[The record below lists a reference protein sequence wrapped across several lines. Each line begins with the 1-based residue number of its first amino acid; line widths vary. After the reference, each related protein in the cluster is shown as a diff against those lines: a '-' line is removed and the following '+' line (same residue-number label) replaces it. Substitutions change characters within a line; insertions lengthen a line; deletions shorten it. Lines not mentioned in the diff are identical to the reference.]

1 MRNFWQLPC
10 PNDKFCGI
18 GEIAAR
24 YVWRWIGFRPSDNI
38 QYFKT
43 KFQQLLLNAEN
54 VVMGA
59 RNPNGG
65 IIFHMLATSRK
76 PPQIKRVH
84 LIRSG
89 WFIPNAFVNAY
100 YNKKITSYKRAYSY
114 SASFWQRI
122 FVWLKPESVIQGFSF
137 RRFSL
142 ASFWLFPLTIPSTWQ
157 FSISF
162 PFGACVRPSV
172 V

>member
-10 PNDKFCGI
+10 PNDEFCGI
-18 GEIAAR
+18 GEITAR

-76 PPQIKRVH
+76 PPQVKRVH

-89 WFIPNAFVNAY
+89 WLIPNAFVNAY
-100 YNKKITSYKRAYSY
+100 YNKKSPLIKEL
-114 SASFWQRI
+114 I
-122 FVWLKPESVIQGFSF
+122 VIVQVFGRGF
-137 RRFSL
+137 
-142 ASFWLFPLTIPSTWQ
+142 LF
-157 FSISF
+157 
-162 PFGACVRPSV
+162 G
-172 V
+172 